1 MTGSDTPVQQTTVA
15 TEDASYGSAGRT
27 ATQDADDVFRTDNS
41 VVMHTSTEILVVR
54 SRIRTQDAIFVVGH
68 APYSGRTK
76 KEIQEW
82 WIQLQKI
89 VGRIPGNL
97 PVISLLD
104 SNAHFSEAAPPH
116 IGEANLE
123 RRSSE
128 AATHMV
134 EYLRQTHSWAISTEN
149 HHGDSHTWVHP
160 NGSRRRNNYI
170 CIPQEWKYPHSAI
183 SWTEPFLDVGSDAG
197 HQDYIP
203 LLAAFIFTTKG
214 GFARRPATRPVDTQ
228 KIKNATQ
235 DDINAFF
242 QGLAKAPWDT
252 NVHEHAA
259 SIVLGIQHELGRHF
273 GASRKPPRKEYIS
286 EETWKLRTSRVDAR
300 RRVRGLEKKIESG
313 WLAWTFRKWTGVATG
328 DTTGPR
334 EQQRKLIKQI
344 SNEWREIRRQGKELR
359 TELQRDRLRALECI
373 ATEAQTAPGHLIYQ
387 RLRRVYMASKREA
400 RYNQ

>member
-134 EYLRQTHSWAISTEN
+134 EYLRQTHSWPINTEN
-149 HHGDSHTWVHP
+149 HHGDSHTWAHP
-160 NGSRRRNNYI
+160 NGSRHRNDYI
-170 CIPQEWKYPHSAI
+170 CIPPGVEVPTQRNL
-183 SWTEPFLDVGSDAG
+183 LD
-197 HQDYIP
+197 
-203 LLAAFIFTTKG
+203 
-214 GFARRPATRPVDTQ
+214 
-228 KIKNATQ
+228 
-235 DDINAFF
+235 
-242 QGLAKAPWDT
+242 
-252 NVHEHAA
+252 
-259 SIVLGIQHELGRHF
+259 
-273 GASRKPPRKEYIS
+273 
-286 EETWKLRTSRVDAR
+286 
-300 RRVRGLEKKIESG
+300 
-313 WLAWTFRKWTGVATG
+313 
-328 DTTGPR
+328 
-334 EQQRKLIKQI
+334 
-344 SNEWREIRRQGKELR
+344 
-359 TELQRDRLRALECI
+359 RAL
-373 ATEAQTAPGHLIYQ
+373 P
-387 RLRRVYMASKREA
+387 
-400 RYNQ
+400 